1 MKLTKLD
8 TLYVV
13 THRKSPRAVQFYN
26 SLPATDSDV
35 YRVGVG
41 RERQSYYRTDNLYY
55 DPASLTELIGQG
67 PWAGRY
73 QNASAADKLLRMT
86 LDLHDGR
93 IFGLAGK
100 FLMFIASLIGAS
112 LPVTGLVL
120 YIKRRKR

>member
-1 MKLTKLD
+1 
-8 TLYVV
+8 
-13 THRKSPRAVQFYN
+13 
-26 SLPATDSDV
+26 
-35 YRVGVG
+35 
-41 RERQSYYRTDNLYY
+41 
-55 DPASLTELIGQG
+55 
-67 PWAGRY
+67 
-73 QNASAADKLLRMT
+73 MT

>member
-1 MKLTKLD
+1 MLLVCYLQSYKNIITNCATTAYKHTD
-8 TLYVV
+8 
-13 THRKSPRAVQFYN
+13 
-26 SLPATDSDV
+26 TDSDV
-35 YRVGVG
+35 YRVSVG

-55 DPASLTELIGQG
+55 DPASLTELTGPG

-73 QNASAADKLLRMT
+73 QKASAADKLLRMT